1 MVNSLLVMAAVK
13 SIEETLI
20 ANDIPFGIE
29 SSEAYKSYQ
38 WEWVRSDKQQLAL
51 RQAAP
56 AIERILANEPYV
68 FEKGGEP
75 LFVRVNDKMRGNKL
89 LRNMFKEAT
98 LIGDVY
104 YLLEERKVSI
114 FFRIKYKQCEGGSN
128 GMELGTL
135 IINTE
140 TGITEWREF

>member
-1 MVNSLLVMAAVK
+1 MNKETAAKILILINETYKDEITDAIYWKYAVK
-13 SIEETLI
+13 T
-20 ANDIPFGIE
+20 D
-29 SSEAYKSYQ
+29 
-38 WEWVRSDKQQLAL
+38 
-51 RQAAP
+51 
-56 AIERILANEPYV
+56 ILAEATKYGDEDYYLV
-68 FEKGGEP
+68 SIKDQGSD
-75 LFVRVNDKMRGNKL
+75 VNDKMRGNKL